1 MSSRDLL
8 LEFFILNKDLENK
21 MDNKPRQPI
30 TADRDD
36 MIGRKRSDD
45 QISSLGGGGT
55 SGGDKTSGLLR
66 AIILLSFIGL
76 IVMGTF
82 GWLQYQG
89 LLEKHEDLLSRFD
102 LLESRLSSTDESVTQ
117 SGAAMQITISK
128 HNDQLKK
135 HWSEIRKLWGVSNDT
150 NKKKIENNKKD
161 IAFLASKRERTENAI
176 GGLTKRIDKE
186 STNVNDVAISHMA
199 LTEEIEVTNQQLR
212 KYIDQLNGLKSTQ
225 TKFSRSLSEN
235 SDAISAMDSF
245 RRNMTQKIYQLEQ
258 RPQVTETEIVVPI
271 EVTDP

>member
-1 MSSRDLL
+1 
-8 LEFFILNKDLENK
+8 

-36 MIGRKRSDD
+36 MIGRKRSDDRLD

-76 IVMGTF
+76 IVMGTL

-161 IAFLASKRERTENAI
+161 IAFLASKREKTENAI

-225 TKFSRSLSEN
+225 TNFSRSLSEN

-258 RPQVTETEIVVPI
+258 RPQTTETEILVPI

>member
-117 SGAAMQITISK
+117 SGAAMQITINK

-161 IAFLASKRERTENAI
+161 IAFLASKREKTENAI

>member
-66 AIILLSFIGL
+66 AIILLSFISL

-117 SGAAMQITISK
+117 SGAAMQITINK

-161 IAFLASKRERTENAI
+161 IAFLASKREKTENAI

>member
-1 MSSRDLL
+1 
-8 LEFFILNKDLENK
+8 

-45 QISSLGGGGT
+45 RLDQMASLGGGST
-55 SGGDKTSGLLR
+55 SGGDKTPVFLR
-66 AIILLSFIGL
+66 AVILISFIGL
-76 IVMGTF
+76 VTMGAF

-89 LLEKHEDLLSRFD
+89 LLEKHEDLLGRFD

-117 SGAAMQITISK
+117 SGAAMQVTISK

-161 IAFLASKRERTENAI
+161 IAFLASKREKTENDI
-176 GGLTKRIDKE
+176 GGLSKRIDKE
-186 STNVNDVAISHMA
+186 SSNVNDVAISHMA
-199 LTEEIEVTNQQLR
+199 LTEEIEVTNQELR
-212 KYIDQLNGLKSTQ
+212 KYIAQLNSLKNMQ
-225 TKFSRSLSEN
+225 AKFSRSLSEN
-235 SDAISAMDSF
+235 TDAISAMDSF
-245 RRNMTQKIYQLEQ
+245 RRNMTQKIYQLER
-258 RPQVTETEIVVPI
+258 RPTVTETEIILPI

>member
-76 IVMGTF
+76 VVMGTF

>member
-1 MSSRDLL
+1 
-8 LEFFILNKDLENK
+8 

-36 MIGRKRSDD
+36 MIGRRRSDD

-55 SGGDKTSGLLR
+55 SGGDKIPGLLR

-76 IVMGTF
+76 IVMGTL

-161 IAFLASKRERTENAI
+161 IAFLASKREKTENAI

-258 RPQVTETEIVVPI
+258 RPQTTETEILVPI

>member
-117 SGAAMQITISK
+117 SDAAMQITISK

-258 RPQVTETEIVVPI
+258 RPQITETEILVPI